1 MRVATRPMDG
11 TAEAWD
17 PANPEPFM
25 DLADGQVVTIDGE
38 AVLVRTRGDRVERA
52 YPGWLAIRPDGCAEV
67 ILAAPENLG
76 GEYSVWANAVPL

>member
-17 PANPEPFM
+17 PANPEPFRA
-25 DLADGQVVTIDGE
+25 LAGSQFLGADGDT
-38 AVLVRTRGDRVERA
+38 AKVRTRGGRVEHA
-52 YPGWLAIRPDGCAEV
+52 GPGWLVIRPDGCGEV

-76 GEYSVWANAVPL
+76 GEYSVWGEAVPL